1 VRDSCVADTHT
12 LVGKGKMAVSAVN
25 RSCLVGLPANTHWF
39 QADKLL
45 LWIKL
50 SNIWAPTNIGET
62 AKKLGSQGFGV

>member
-1 VRDSCVADTHT
+1 
-12 LVGKGKMAVSAVN
+12 MAVSAVN
-25 RSCLVGLPANTHWF
+25 RYCLVGLPGNMHWLG
-39 QADKLL
+39 ADKLL